1 MEKIE
6 VHIKKYMKTNSSV
19 LSITGPNPA
28 PLTKIKNLYRY
39 RILLK
44 ADSNLA
50 HPLLNELTKLGET
63 LNKIFLSIDINPTNM
78 F

>member
-1 MEKIE
+1 
-6 VHIKKYMKTNSSV
+6 MKDNPSV
-19 LSITGPNPA
+19 FSINGPTPA
-28 PLTKIKNLYRY
+28 PLSKIKNLYRY

-44 ADSNLA
+44 ADSNSS
-50 HPLLNELTKLGET
+50 HPLLKELTKIGES